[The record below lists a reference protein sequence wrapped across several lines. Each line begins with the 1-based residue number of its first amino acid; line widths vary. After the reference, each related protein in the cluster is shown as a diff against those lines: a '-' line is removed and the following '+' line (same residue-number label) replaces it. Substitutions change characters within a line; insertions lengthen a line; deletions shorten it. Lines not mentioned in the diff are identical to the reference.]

1 MILTF
6 FSFQLFIIGNLCNNA
21 YVSEDG
27 KYIGQPTDIALL
39 EVSIRSGIKDE
50 REVNIVVLLREKQHR
65 QKVKKV
71 AHARI
76 FMCGCR
82 VLSVLRNFLSSRIKN
97 S

>member
-39 EVSIRSGIKDE
+39 EVGIRSGIKDD
-50 REVNIVVLLREKQHR
+50 REVNIVVLLR
-65 QKVKKV
+65 KK
-71 AHARI
+71 
-76 FMCGCR
+76 
-82 VLSVLRNFLSSRIKN
+82 NN
-97 S
+97 SDRR